1 MNLWPQKPVAM
12 VDSHFLLS
20 KGIEVQCMADEG
32 LVESVYALPEPFSSI
47 ILCCSFMPGEALHG
61 LAAHQVRL

>member
-20 KGIEVQCMADEG
+20 KGIEVPTYHLADIISKENFG
-32 LVESVYALPEPFSSI
+32 KSSNSYFQPNLIFSCRSNAWWMRAL
-47 ILCCSFMPGEALHG
+47 
-61 LAAHQVRL
+61 